1 MKYHGFTDC
10 LDLLEVVPG
19 SCSET
24 GAILAD
30 DGNRVISIKVEVT
43 EEDPMP
49 ISCSVIKGEH
59 KVSTLYKYPEF
70 PFDFQIFSCISAFK
84 N

>member
-1 MKYHGFTDC
+1 MKYRGFTDC

-24 GAILAD
+24 GATFAD
-30 DGNRVISIKVEVT
+30 DGNGVISIKVEVT
-43 EEDPMP
+43 DIHEEEEEDPMP

-59 KVSTLYKYPEF
+59 KVS
-70 PFDFQIFSCISAFK
+70 
-84 N
+84 